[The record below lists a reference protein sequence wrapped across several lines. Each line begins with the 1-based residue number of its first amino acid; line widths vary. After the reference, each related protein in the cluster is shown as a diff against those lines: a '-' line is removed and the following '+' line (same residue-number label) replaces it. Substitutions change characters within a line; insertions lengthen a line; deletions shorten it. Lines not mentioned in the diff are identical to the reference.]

1 MMRKPCVNSGGSDLL
16 KNMAERRQ
24 CLTAFRDNE
33 EVRLMR
39 LNRWLFVYR

>member
-1 MMRKPCVNSGGSDLL
+1 MREVCVNSGGTDLPN
-16 KNMAERRQ
+16 NMAERRQ
-24 CLTAFRDNE
+24 CLTTFRDNV